1 VAVLGLPN
9 ENTLKAM
16 SKQIKEHH
24 ISLVHKLD
32 EMPARNFETLIPK
45 STDYEKNWQEVKE
58 AADLIAK
65 MLCWVPKDRISCED
79 ALKHRFLKE

>member
-1 VAVLGLPN
+1 
-9 ENTLKAM
+9 
-16 SKQIKEHH
+16 
-24 ISLVHKLD
+24 
-32 EMPARNFETLIPK
+32 MPARNFETLIPK
-45 STDYEKNWQEVKE
+45 STDYEKNWQEVRE